1 MERFI
6 YSFLA
11 FVLVLS
17 LADPAA
23 AYIGPGAG
31 LSLVAAFWALIATIG
46 AALGFIILYPLRR
59 MQRRR
64 RAARASAPE
73 AAADARVEPGA
84 DTGPAAGR
92 R

>member
-59 MQRRR
+59 MRRR
-64 RAARASAPE
+64 RAARASALE
-73 AAADARVEPGA
+73 AAADARVEPGG
-84 DTGPAAGR
+84 DPGPAAGR